1 MLASPLRYFQQV
13 AEHGS
18 FTAAARELDISQ
30 PSLSVAVRKLEQAL
44 GQKLFHRSRQG
55 VTLTRAGEILLEHA
69 RQANLTLE
77 AAKDE
82 LLALSTVPRGS
93 FRLGAHESLA
103 GYVLPGF
110 LGRFLSRYPEVRIT
124 LHNGNSRDVERMVI
138 ERDLDLA
145 LVVNPSRH
153 PESVVLELFNDRV
166 GFVAS
171 AKLRRKRKDVRTLL
185 SEVPWIHVPVL
196 QQTQSIVQSLAAEG
210 LAPSYALTCSSME
223 LVKSLVLDGV
233 GVGIL
238 PFRVASHGV
247 SGGRLVRLDGLPVF
261 DDTITLVRRY
271 DMPMTAGARAL
282 LDELKAHG
290 AGMPRLADVL
300 RARTK

>member
-18 FTAAARELDISQ
+18 FTAAARELSISQ
-30 PSLSVAVRKLEQAL
+30 PSLSVAVKKLEEAL
-44 GQKLFHRSRQG
+44 GATLFHRSRQG

-69 RQANLTLE
+69 RQADLTLE

-82 LLALSTVPRGS
+82 LLALSTEPRGS

-110 LGRFLSRYPEVRIT
+110 LGRFLERYPEVRIT
-124 LHNGNSRDVERMVI
+124 LQNGNSRDVERMVI
-138 ERDLDLA
+138 ERRLDLA

-153 PESVVLELFNDRV
+153 PESVVLELFADRV

-171 AKLRRKRKDVRTLL
+171 AKLRRKHEDVRELL
-185 SEVPWIHVPVL
+185 AEVPWIHVPVL
-196 QQTQSIVQSLAAEG
+196 QQTQSIVQTLANDG
-210 LAPSYALTCSSME
+210 LRPTHELTCSSME

-238 PFRVASHGV
+238 PFRVAGHGV
-247 SGGRLVRLDGLPVF
+247 SGGRLVRLEALPVF

-290 AGMPRLADVL
+290 AAMPRLSDVL
-300 RARTK
+300 RARKR